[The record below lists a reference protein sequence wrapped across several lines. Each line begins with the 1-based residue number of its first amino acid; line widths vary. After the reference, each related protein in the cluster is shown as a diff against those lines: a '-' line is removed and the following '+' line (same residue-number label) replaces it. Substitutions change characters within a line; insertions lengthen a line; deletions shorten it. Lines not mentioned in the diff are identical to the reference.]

1 VAELTPQERTVARL
15 IAAGRSDAA
24 IAKELSVSVRTVE
37 NLVYAVCAK
46 CGVTSRAELAGLVV
60 RWTAGSM

>member
-1 VAELTPQERTVARL
+1 MAELTPQERTVARL
-15 IAAGRSDAA
+15 TAAGRSDAA

-37 NLVYAVCAK
+37 NLMYAIYAK
-46 CGVTSRAELAGLVV
+46 CGVTSRTELAGLVA

>member
-1 VAELTPQERTVARL
+1 MAELTPQERTIARL
-15 IAAGRSDAA
+15 SAAGRSNAE

-37 NLVYAVCAK
+37 NLLYSIYAK
-46 CGVTSRAELAGLVV
+46 CGVTSRAELADLVA